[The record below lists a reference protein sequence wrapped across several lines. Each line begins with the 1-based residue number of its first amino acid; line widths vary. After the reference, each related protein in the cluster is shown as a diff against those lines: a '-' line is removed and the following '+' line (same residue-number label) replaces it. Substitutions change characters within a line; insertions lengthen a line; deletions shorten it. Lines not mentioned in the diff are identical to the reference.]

1 MIFNLLFRISI
12 KLDDLVIILWYFL
25 CMKNILYD
33 FDSINIILCCNVQIN
48 TEKNNA
54 SSKNIPIMNIII
66 YYICIMFI
74 WYTLGINIL
83 ENI

>member
-33 FDSINIILCCNVQIN
+33 FDSINIILCCNVQI
-48 TEKNNA
+48 T
-54 SSKNIPIMNIII
+54 I
-66 YYICIMFI
+66 YGEYKYKYILNK
-74 WYTLGINIL
+74 YSQLYELGIPYYMKYYS
-83 ENI
+83 